1 MLIDNK
7 TVEKILSGEITS
19 TEQLNEKITS
29 EDIINL
35 IKNIIKDYKD

>member
-7 TVEKILSGEITS
+7 TIGKILSGEITS
-19 TEQLNEKITS
+19 TEQINEKITS